1 VRRILEQRNQ
11 PIPFFSVVTDLDR
24 VHSFWFHP
32 GPDTYFVASEE
43 LVDQAVLQGVAREKV
58 IASGIPVDIRIAD
71 ERRDARAVRKQLG
84 WDPSLPALLV
94 VGSRRVH
101 NLLEKLVGIDECGV
115 PLQLAVVAGG
125 DEALYRAVKGRQWRV
140 PTACYGYAENIP
152 ELMRAADVLITKAG
166 GLVVSEGLAS
176 GLPMILVDAIVGQET
191 ANLDYVLRN
200 MAGVSAPTTEEVR
213 ATVCRWLS
221 GEREVLGRYAR
232 NARRIGKPGAA
243 YQVARCVVGEV
254 QAKYAGD
261 FFESGISL
269 DGSSRQQ
276 QPTRADL

>member
-1 VRRILEQRNQ
+1 VRRILILRNQ
-11 PIPFFSVVTDLDR
+11 PIPFFSVVTDLDH

-43 LVDQAVLQGVAREKV
+43 LVDQAVLQGVAPERV

-71 ERRDARAVRKQLG
+71 EGRDARAIRNQLG

-94 VGSRRVH
+94 VGSRRVY

-125 DEALYRAVKGRQWRV
+125 DEALYRAVKSRQWRV
-140 PTACYGYAENIP
+140 PTACYAYAENIP
-152 ELMRAADVLITKAG
+152 ELMHAADILITKAG
-166 GLVVSEGLAS
+166 GLIVSEGLAS

-200 MAGVSAPTTEEVR
+200 MAGVSAATTEALS

-221 GEREVLGRYAR
+221 GECEMLGRYAR

-243 YQVARCVVGEV
+243 YQIARCVVGQV
-254 QAKYAGD
+254 QARHAG
-261 FFESGISL
+261 EMLEG
-269 DGSSRQQ
+269 GSAVAASPR
-276 QPTRADL
+276 RHLEGL